1 MRKYL
6 FLYGLLHDLPRFSLQ
21 PSEATE
27 ADLDAGQTTGE
38 PDTAGER
45 ETCCQGPDDGGVEGV
60 ARPQGVHHPARRR
73 EGRAGE
79 DLAVVI
85 SRVVAAGPLLPPG
98 HHQASPRLQ
107 ASSPLRHHILRP
119 AQAVIQGHV
128 LHSKY

>member
-1 MRKYL
+1 MKRTFICQCNVIYFEKYNMRNVRQYL

-60 ARPQGVHHPARRR
+60 ARPQGVHHAPC
-73 EGRAGE
+73 EGH
-79 DLAVVI
+79 LT
-85 SRVVAAGPLLPPG
+85 AALY
-98 HHQASPRLQ
+98 
-107 ASSPLRHHILRP
+107 
-119 AQAVIQGHV
+119 VM
-128 LHSKY
+128 